1 MEARP
6 YHRYDSS
13 GRDVPISNR
22 DEFYIKDQY
31 KHFGEQNALEL
42 IEHTI
47 AVDSANRD
55 ISIYPDPSHF
65 KVYLRTPIT
74 NIVSCELLSV
84 EFPNVQNL
92 VGSANHGFSF
102 TEVIGGTEHLLSF
115 DIPTGHYDG
124 ITLAQE
130 VARLMNAATTLQGF
144 TSVYSVDFVPERSRF
159 VFKALVE
166 SVEKFRLELGD
177 CSKFLGFPAGVS
189 SWNTESVNVGVDP
202 SDPLYLGALVSP
214 NYANLFGDSY
224 AFLSCPELNTSFHET
239 TYNRSLT
246 NTIAPAVSNAFARL
260 AMFGESGGVTFY
272 STNTA
277 TMVRKVFK
285 PPLAKLDQMEF
296 MWLRKDGT
304 PVDFQN
310 LDNSF
315 ILRFHCRGRSLGMPQ
330 LTSRT

>member
-1 MEARP
+1 MESRP
-6 YHRYDSS
+6 FHRYDSS
-13 GRDVPISNR
+13 GRDVPVVNR

-31 KHFGEQNALEL
+31 KHFGEHNALEL

-55 ISIYPDPSHF
+55 GTIYPNPNHF
-65 KVYLRTPIT
+65 KVYLRTPIA

-92 VGSANHGFSF
+92 VGATNHTFSW
-102 TEVIGGTEHLLSF
+102 TEVVDGTAHSLSF
-115 DIPTGHYDG
+115 SIPTGHYDG
-124 ITLAQE
+124 IGLAQE
-130 VARLMNAATTLQGF
+130 IARLMNVGTTVRGF

-159 VFKALVE
+159 VFKTLIQ
-166 SVEKFRLELGD
+166 SVDKFRLDLDD
-177 CSKFLGFPAGVS
+177 CATFLGFVAGPTA
-189 SWNTESVNVGVDP
+189 WNTESVNVGVDP

-246 NTIAPAVSNAFARL
+246 NAIAPAVSNAFARL
-260 AMFGESGGVTFY
+260 ATFGESGGVTFY

-310 LDNSF
+310 IDNSF